1 MRLQLNKIM
10 CAVDFS
16 DSTRDI
22 LAYGVALCKEFNAK
36 LYMVHIVDDV
46 TTSFVDSGVVIDDEM
61 LERQHTSKAQEL
73 LKNLAEEVK
82 IDHEIVISKGNSA
95 DGIQQLALKKQIDM
109 VITASHG
116 KSGFER
122 LLIGS
127 VTEKLIKI
135 LPCPLLVVRTNGHDF
150 ISQDTYEMK
159 FKKILVGCD
168 FSTDSKLAFDYG
180 LSLAQEFQADLY
192 LAHVVK
198 PTEHVDLKPA
208 DYINVLPGDYLVW
221 GTSDYHEIQKKVTE
235 ENRDKINILR
245 SRLEK
250 QLQLMVPEE
259 CQIWCTPHATLLF
272 GEPYRELIK
281 YAREYGIDMIV
292 LGVRGHTLLEQLMV
306 GSTTDRVIR
315 EAPCP
320 VLAVRP
326 IEEHNQSNT

>member
-1 MRLQLNKIM
+1 MRLQPNKIM

-36 LYMVHIVDDV
+36 LYLVHIVDDV
-46 TTSFVDSGVVIDDEM
+46 TTSFVDSGIVIDDEM
-61 LERQHTSKAQEL
+61 LQRQHTSKAQEL

-82 IDHEIVISKGNSA
+82 IDHEVVISKGNSA
-95 DGIQQLALKKQIDM
+95 NGIQQLALKKEIDI

-150 ISQDTYEMK
+150 ISQDTYEVK
-159 FKKILVGCD
+159 LKKILVGCD
-168 FSTDSKLAFDYG
+168 FSADSKLAFDYG
-180 LSLAQEFQADLY
+180 LSLAQEFEADLY

-281 YAREYGIDMIV
+281 YAREYEIDMIV

-326 IEEHNQSNT
+326 IEEQNQ

>member
-1 MRLQLNKIM
+1 MRLQPKKIM

-16 DSTRDI
+16 DSTSEI
-22 LAYGVALCKEFNAK
+22 LVYSVALCKEFHAK
-36 LYMVHIVDDV
+36 LFVVHVVDDV
-46 TTSFVDSGVVIDDEM
+46 NTSRLDSGIMINDEI
-61 LERQHTSKAQEL
+61 LQERHISKAEEL
-73 LKNLAEEVK
+73 LGNLVKEVK
-82 IDHEIVISKGNSA
+82 IEHEIIISKGKSA
-95 DGIQQLALKKQIDM
+95 DKIRQLALKEQIDL
-109 VITASHG
+109 VITATHG

-135 LPCPLLVVRTNGHDF
+135 LDCPLLVIRTKARHS
-150 ISQDTYEMK
+150 ISRDNYEVK
-159 FKKILVGCD
+159 LKKILVGCD
-168 FSTDSKLAFDYG
+168 FSADSKQAFDYG
-180 LSLAQEFQADLY
+180 LSLAQEFQADVY
-192 LAHVVK
+192 LAHVIK

-221 GTSDYHEIQKKVTE
+221 GTSDYHEIQQKVTE
-235 ENRDKINILR
+235 ENREKINQLR

-259 CQIWCTPHATLLF
+259 CQIWCKPHATLLF
-272 GEPYRELIK
+272 GEPYRELIN
-281 YAREYGIDMIV
+281 YAKDYDIDMIV
-292 LGVRGHTLLEQLMV
+292 LGVRGHTLWDKLMV

-326 IEEHNQSNT
+326 MENHNK